1 MKIVFN
7 LVLLAISAV
16 LAYFL
21 YKGIQEPIAFND
33 VYRERQEAVASR
45 LRDVRTA
52 QELYRDIT
60 GQFAPSFDTLEY
72 VLRNDNFQLISASGD
87 PDDPNFT
94 GEIVYDTTY
103 VPAIDS
109 VQSLGLNLE
118 ELRYVPYTN
127 QQTTFEISADTI
139 EYQST
144 TVPVVEVGTPFATFM
159 GKYASR
165 RFARY
170 DRNYDPRKMI
180 KFGDMNRPNLSGTWD

>member
-1 MKIVFN
+1 MRIVFN
-7 LVLLAISAV
+7 LVLLVISAV
-16 LAYFL
+16 LAYLL
-21 YKGIQEPIAFND
+21 YQGIQEPIAFNK
-33 VYRERQEAVASR
+33 VYTDRTEAVANR

-60 GQFAPSFDTLEY
+60 GQFAPSFDTLTY
-72 VLRNDNFQLISASGD
+72 VLTNESFQLISAIGD

-94 GEIVYDTTY
+94 GEITYDTTY

-118 ELRYVPYTN
+118 QLRYVPFTEG
-127 QQTTFEISADTI
+127 QTFQISADTI

-144 TVPVVEVGTPFATFM
+144 TVPVVEVGTPYNSFM
-159 GKYASR
+159 GKYASK

-170 DRNYDPRKMI
+170 DRDYDPRKMI